1 MDRFESAAVE
11 LIEIIAPELHLG
23 PVLVYGDPDPPHA
36 RRIVEALAPR
46 SVHFITRYA
55 TAHAELRDTGLASTL
70 ADQTPESAG
79 DAELALILL
88 SKDKSLAMLR
98 AHDAALKLPQLRE
111 VYIFGHN
118 KQGVSSLHKRFKGA
132 FAERDK
138 VLSARHCAA
147 IRLAAPD
154 HASLVAP
161 EGWLE
166 EWTLDPEV
174 LALEPAAAQPLH
186 IRTLP
191 GVFSREH
198 LDEGSR
204 LLLGALPELTHGDA
218 LDLGAGAGVLGIVQA
233 LRAPKAR
240 VTLVEHDVFAHRVS
254 LANIEQA
261 GLAERVRALCGGIE
275 SVEGRKFRRII
286 SNPPFHDGMETSV
299 DVTLGWIERAPGL
312 LHPDGDLVLVANRFL
327 PYEPHLSAAFH
338 KVERIDETPRF
349 VVWRAYD
356 PR

>member
-11 LIEIIAPELHLG
+11 LIEIIAPELHLA
-23 PVLVYGDPDPPHA
+23 PVLVYGDPDPHHA
-36 RRIVEALAPR
+36 RRILDALAPR
-46 SVHFITRYA
+46 SVHFVARFA
-55 TAHAELRDTGLASTL
+55 SAHAELRDAGFASTL
-70 ADQTPESAG
+70 AEQTPDALGE
-79 DAELALILL
+79 AELALILL

-98 AHDAALKLPQLRE
+98 AHDAALKLPGLRE

-118 KQGVSSLHKRFKGA
+118 KQGVGSLHKRFKGV
-132 FAERDK
+132 FAERNK

-154 HASLVAP
+154 HDALLP
-161 EGWLE
+161 HEGWLQ
-166 EWTLDPEV
+166 EWTLDPEA
-174 LALEPAAAQPLH
+174 LALESVPEEPL
-186 IRTLP
+186 RFQTLP
-191 GVFSREH
+191 GVFSRDH

-204 LLLGALPELTHGDA
+204 LLLDALPELTHGEA

-233 LRAPKAR
+233 LRAPKTR

-254 LANIEQA
+254 LTNIEQA

-338 KVERIDETPRF
+338 KVERLDETPRF